1 MFRDFRY
8 DYSQGEYMQKTVF
21 LNGVFLPEE
30 EAKVS
35 VFDRGF
41 LFADG
46 VYEVVPVIGGKMID
60 VSPFLERFDHSLK
73 ALGLAWPMPQEECL
87 KMLEQMIE
95 KNSLREG
102 GIYMQVTRG
111 AAPRVFEFPEGL
123 TPTFMAYTFEK
134 AILESVQAERGVKVV
149 TVEDIRWKRRDIK
162 SIALLG
168 QCIAKD
174 QAVREGA
181 YEGWM
186 VEDGYV
192 TEGTSSS
199 AYIVKDGV
207 IITKPLSHAILPGIR
222 RKLILEYAPK
232 HGIKVEQR
240 AFTPEEAY
248 VADEAFLSSATTMV
262 YPIIEIDGRQIGEGK
277 PGKIARRLREIY
289 LREALGHP
297 AS

>member
-1 MFRDFRY
+1 
-8 DYSQGEYMQKTVF
+8 MQKTVF
-21 LNGVFLPEE
+21 LNGVFLPED

-35 VFDRGF
+35 IFDRGF
-41 LFADG
+41 LLADG
-46 VYEVVPVIGGKMID
+46 VYEVVPVIQGKMID
-60 VSPFLERFDHSLK
+60 VTPFLARFDHSLK
-73 ALGLAWPMPQEECL
+73 ALGLPWPMSQKECL
-87 KMLEQMIE
+87 GMLEQMIE

-111 AAPRVFEFPEGL
+111 VAPRVFEFPENL
-123 TPTFMAYTFEK
+123 NPTFMAFSFEK
-134 AILESVQAERGVKVV
+134 SIIESRDAQKGVKVV

-174 QAVREGA
+174 QAVTQGA

-186 VEDGYV
+186 VEEGYV

-248 VADEAFLSSATTMV
+248 AADEAFLSSATTMV
-262 YPIIEIDGRQIGEGK
+262 YPIIEIDGKEIGDGK
-277 PGKIARRLREIY
+277 PGEITRRLREIY
-289 LREALGHP
+289 LREALATIGG
-297 AS
+297 

>member
-1 MFRDFRY
+1 
-8 DYSQGEYMQKTVF
+8 MQKSVF
-21 LNGVFLPEE
+21 LNGEFLPEE
-30 EAKVS
+30 EAKIS

-41 LFADG
+41 LLSDG
-46 VYEVVPVIGGKMID
+46 VYEVVPVIRGKMID
-60 VSPFLERFDHSLK
+60 VEPFVARFDHSLK
-73 ALGLAWPMPQEECL
+73 ALGLPWPMPQAECL
-87 KMLEQMIE
+87 GMLEQMIE
-95 KNSLREG
+95 KNRLQEG

-111 AAPRVFEFPEGL
+111 AAPRIFEFPEGL
-123 TPTFMAYTFEK
+123 TPTFMAFSFEK
-134 AILESVQAERGVKVV
+134 SILESEQAKSGVKVV

-168 QCIAKD
+168 QCVAKD
-174 QAVREGA
+174 QAVKEGA

-186 VEDGYV
+186 VEEGYV

-199 AYIVKDGV
+199 AYIVKDNV
-207 IITKPLSHAILPGIR
+207 IITKPLSREILPGIR

-248 VADEAFLSSATTMV
+248 MADEAFLSSATTMV

-277 PGKIARRLREIY
+277 PGEITRRLREIY
-289 LREALGHP
+289 IEEALATIGG
-297 AS
+297 

>member
-1 MFRDFRY
+1 
-8 DYSQGEYMQKTVF
+8 MQKSVF
-21 LNGVFLPEE
+21 LNGEFLPED
-30 EAKVS
+30 EAKIS

-41 LFADG
+41 LLSDG
-46 VYEVVPVIGGKMID
+46 VYEVVPVIRGKMID
-60 VSPFLERFDHSLK
+60 VEPFVARFDHSLK
-73 ALGLAWPMPQEECL
+73 ALGLPWPMPQAECL
-87 KMLEQMIE
+87 EMLEQMIE
-95 KNSLREG
+95 KNRLREG

-111 AAPRVFEFPEGL
+111 VAPRIFEFPEGL
-123 TPTFMAYTFEK
+123 TPTFMAFSFEK
-134 AILESVQAERGVKVV
+134 SILESEQARSGVKVV

-168 QCIAKD
+168 QCVAKD
-174 QAVREGA
+174 QAVKEGA

-186 VEDGYV
+186 TEEGYV

-207 IITKPLSHAILPGIR
+207 VITKPLSREILPGIR

-248 VADEAFLSSATTMV
+248 AADEAFLSSATTMV
-262 YPIIEIDGRQIGEGK
+262 YPIVEIDGRQIGEGK
-277 PGKIARRLREIY
+277 PGEITRRLREIY
-289 LREALGHP
+289 IEEALAATGG
-297 AS
+297 

>member
-1 MFRDFRY
+1 MK
-8 DYSQGEYMQKTVF
+8 KTVF
-21 LNGVFLPEE
+21 LNGSFLQED
-30 EAKVS
+30 EARVS

-60 VSPFLERFDHSLK
+60 VAPFIERFDHSLR
-73 ALGLAWPMPQEECL
+73 ALGLAWPMSQEACL
-87 KMLEQMIE
+87 EMLEQMIE
-95 KNSLREG
+95 KNSLQEG

-111 AAPRVFEFPEGL
+111 AAARIFEFPEGL
-123 TPTFMAYTFEK
+123 TPTFMAFTFEK
-134 AILESVQAERGVKVV
+134 AIIDSPAAQQGVKVV

-168 QCIAKD
+168 QCIAKN
-174 QAVREGA
+174 QAAVQGA

-186 VEDGYV
+186 VEEGYI

-199 AYIVKDGV
+199 AYIIKDGV

-222 RKLILEYAPK
+222 RKLILEHAPK
-232 HGIKVEQR
+232 YGIKVEQR

-248 VADEAFLSSATTMV
+248 AADEAFLSSATTMI
-262 YPIIEIDGRQIGEGK
+262 YPIIEIDGRKIGDGR
-277 PGKIARRLREIY
+277 PGEITRRLREIY
-289 LREALGHP
+289 LKEALAAIGG
-297 AS
+297 SV

>member
-1 MFRDFRY
+1 
-8 DYSQGEYMQKTVF
+8 MQKSVF
-21 LNGVFLPEE
+21 LNGEFLPEE
-30 EAKVS
+30 EAKIS

-41 LFADG
+41 LLSDG
-46 VYEVVPVIGGKMID
+46 VYEVVPVIRGKMID
-60 VSPFLERFDHSLK
+60 VEPFVARFDHSLK
-73 ALGLAWPMPQEECL
+73 ALGLPWPMPQAECL
-87 KMLEQMIE
+87 EMLEQMIE
-95 KNSLREG
+95 KNRLQEG

-111 AAPRVFEFPEGL
+111 AAPRIFEFPEGL
-123 TPTFMAYTFEK
+123 TPTFMAFSFEK
-134 AILESVQAERGVKVV
+134 PILESEQAKSGVKVV

-168 QCIAKD
+168 QCVAKD
-174 QAVREGA
+174 QAVKEGA

-186 VEDGYV
+186 VEEGYV

-199 AYIVKDGV
+199 AYIVKDDV
-207 IITKPLSHAILPGIR
+207 IITKPLSREILPGIR

-248 VADEAFLSSATTMV
+248 AADEAFLSSATTMV

-277 PGKIARRLREIY
+277 PGEITRRLREIY
-289 LREALGHP
+289 IEEALATIGG
-297 AS
+297 

>member
-1 MFRDFRY
+1 
-8 DYSQGEYMQKTVF
+8 MQKKVF
-21 LNGVFLPEE
+21 LNGEFLSEE
-30 EAKVS
+30 KAKVS

-41 LFADG
+41 LLADG
-46 VYEVVPVIGGKMID
+46 VYEVVPVIAGKMID

-87 KMLEQMIE
+87 EMLEQLME

-111 AAPRVFEFPEGL
+111 VAPRVFEFPKGL
-123 TPTFMAYTFEK
+123 SPTFMAFSFEK
-134 AILESVQAERGVKVV
+134 SIIESRDAQEGVKVV

-168 QCIAKD
+168 QCIAKE
-174 QAVREGA
+174 QAVTQGA

-207 IITKPLSHAILPGIR
+207 VITKPLSHAILPGIR

-232 HGIKVEQR
+232 YGIRVEQR

-248 VADEAFLSSATTMV
+248 AADEAFLSSATTMV
-262 YPIIEIDGRQIGEGK
+262 YPIVEIDGRQIGEGK
-277 PGKIARRLREIY
+277 PGEITRRLREIY
-289 LREALGHP
+289 LREALATIGG
-297 AS
+297 